1 MPYATQLALLQDEL
15 LDMLEPR
22 DGEGLRTADII
33 DKTLRFREL
42 LGCYRLQVEKSTRQL
57 ELPRQVRT
65 AAALRGAHAPASQ
78 APALAQLLLWE
89 RFLGDYRRRLDA
101 AIVHEHEATAAR
113 QLQARPTAARAP
125 RAPVTAKDRLLATNK
140 AITSNLIRSNHVLQS
155 SVLQSELNMD
165 ELAQQ
170 TASLAGLGR
179 RFDQL
184 GLVLHRSAA
193 IVRSIEASSGKEKQ
207 RVYLALSFLGACI
220 AWVVWRRLLRGPLRL
235 LLWLWFHTFRRAL
248 GLLGLLPRSAPT
260 AAPALHAALPPP
272 PTSSAALAH
281 AVDSAFT
288 RIMDEL

>member
-1 MPYATQLALLQDEL
+1 MPYATQLAQLQDEL

-22 DGEGLRTADII
+22 GSEGLRTADII

-42 LGCYRLQVEKSTRQL
+42 LGCYRLQVEKSARQL
-57 ELPRQVRT
+57 ELPGKVRT
-65 AAALRGAHAPASQ
+65 AAALRGIHAPATH

-89 RFLGDYRRRLDA
+89 RFLADYRRRLDA
-101 AIVHEHEATAAR
+101 AIAHEHEEAAAR
-113 QLQARPTAARAP
+113 QLQAKPAVARAARAP
-125 RAPVTAKDRLLATNK
+125 ATAKDRLLATNK

-165 ELAQQ
+165 ELSQQ

-193 IVRSIEASSGKEKQ
+193 IVRSIEASSGREKQ
-207 RVYLALSFLGACI
+207 RVYIALSFLGACI

-235 LLWLWFHTFRRAL
+235 MLWLWFHTFRRAL
-248 GLLGLLPRSAPT
+248 GLMGLLPRSAPA
-260 AAPALHAALPPP
+260 AAPAMYSALPPGP
-272 PTSSAALAH
+272 ASTAALVN